1 MNTKQTH
8 RKMFNLKRSRG
19 VALVISLI
27 LLVVMTLLSL
37 AAVRLVSSQEKM
49 VSQTYD
55 RTLALQ
61 ASESALRQ
69 AEMLIETAGQPDP
82 VAGAPCAMRGA
93 PDQVM
98 TCGAP
103 LATSTPR
110 WLSASFADWQAG
122 SSITVGSTTTIT
134 IQPEY
139 FVEYLGDSF
148 PCVIDPGATTNNCKR
163 YRVTARARPADGRAA
178 TVMVQSIYATSL

>member
-1 MNTKQTH
+1 MNIKAMTH
-8 RKMFNLKRSRG
+8 RKMFTPRRSRG

-37 AAVRLVSSQEKM
+37 AAVRLVGNQERM

-61 ASESALRQ
+61 ASEAALRQ
-69 AEMLIETAGQPDP
+69 AEILIESAGQPDP
-82 VAGAPCAMRGA
+82 AAGQPCAMRGTA
-93 PDQVM
+93 PQVM

-103 LATSTPR
+103 VATATPR
-110 WLSASFADWQAG
+110 WLDSTFTSWVTG
-122 SSITVGSTTTIT
+122 TSIGVGTISV
-134 IQPEY
+134 QPEY

-148 PCVIDPGATTNNCKR
+148 PCGIDPSTALSCKR
-163 YRVTARARPADGRAA
+163 YRVTARATPADGRSA

>member
-1 MNTKQTH
+1 MKTKTMPYCQTY
-8 RKMFNLKRSRG
+8 KPQRSRG

-61 ASESALRQ
+61 ATEAALRQ
-69 AEMLIETAGQPDP
+69 AEILIESAGQPDP
-82 VAGAPCAMRGA
+82 VAGDPCTMMGT
-93 PDQVM
+93 PVQLM

-103 LATSTPR
+103 IASSTPR
-110 WLSASFADWQAG
+110 WLSSSFASWTAG
-122 SSITVGSTTTIT
+122 SSISVGSSTTIS

-139 FVEYLGDSF
+139 FVEYLGGSF
-148 PCVIDPGATTNNCKR
+148 PCGIDPSSAPTCKR
-163 YRVTARARPADGRAA
+163 YRVTARATPANGRAA